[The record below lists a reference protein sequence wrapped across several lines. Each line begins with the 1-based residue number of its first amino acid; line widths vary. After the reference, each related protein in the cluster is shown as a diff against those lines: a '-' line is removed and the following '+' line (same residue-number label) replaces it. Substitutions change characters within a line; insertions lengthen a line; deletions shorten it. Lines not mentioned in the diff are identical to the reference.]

1 MKKTEEKQEKHPE
14 ECSIKRCT
22 APDAFPQREENVRRS
37 RRQANGGK
45 THSAHVSFDR
55 TGRSSINAVNSMR
68 GICVNLNHNS
78 NPSSLFPSVTSF
90 RSNKRVIRSNQYKP
104 KTKHKTLQQV
114 VLGTLRFQ
122 RTNLSRQNK
131 SIIKSAQP
139 TIQQV
144 MNASFG
150 WKIVIRTNEKRKQSK
165 VIFLKK
171 PTCKPK
177 AWVRKSAK

>member
-1 MKKTEEKQEKHPE
+1 M
-14 ECSIKRCT
+14 
-22 APDAFPQREENVRRS
+22 RRS

-90 RSNKRVIRSNQYKP
+90 RSNKRVIRSNQYKPKTKHKTLP